1 MFGFELIASR
11 QPAKWKWA
19 RAHPWQSWRERY
31 KKNQVE
37 FDQKIRR
44 YMRQKAAAAL
54 EKDFPSQPGKPEAIP
69 SKARREND
77 AVDRRPIVDSSTL
90 HAPSKEKGKQRA
102 VDEEEGQHAGGSR
115 RIPPVE
121 AATPAE
127 DTESAVESSE
137 DDQEQFGSYVSGRR
151 MFTQEEDEYLIKYIA
166 KYNPQIAGRQG
177 KRLYMTLVE
186 NPAKWRWAR
195 AHPWQSWRER
205 YRRNQVEFDQKIKR
219 YMEQKAAAAL
229 EKEFPS
235 QAEATSSKTRREN
248 DAADRRPIV
257 DSSTLH
263 APSKEKGK
271 QRVVDEDVGQGAG
284 GSRRI
289 LPVEAA
295 AKRPSEK
302 DLDDMRRVAPKPSKP
317 SKDLGEEPQAPRK
330 RPRIEDTN
338 GHVAPS
344 TSKTSNVQAPAE
356 PVTAPVED
364 TESAVEPLEDDLM
377 QELFGSYVEED
388 VEEEVEELVPDSQA
402 DEEELDTNV
411 QSIYPKLPMSPIA
424 AEPHVPGAF
433 EAATYESPSPPSRPV
448 PPAEPPQPP
457 PAAPPPKKRKPN
469 PRQPADED
477 PFGTPSEPPSPPP
490 RPRHGLAR
498 AGALPVLDD
507 TGFRA
512 ALKRPR
518 RSSVGDANTPQ
529 WPPKR
534 AKTNGGAARSKEL
547 GEEAAHRMDVDA
559 VAPVDMRQVPPNW
572 PEHVHPPRRSV
583 HVNAVASSSKTKL
596 PSPAAMDYQ
605 PPQPIYLHPSTKVT
619 PVEIPRATVS
629 QKATVVKAAITEPTL
644 PSTTAKP
651 APPVPRTASAY
662 ALPTGALSDTDP
674 FTAKA
679 VSEKDKG
686 KGRADFA
693 LKDKQPLRIDL
704 HKQSLQRRLTNTSL
718 SLSANLSRST
728 SRTSSSASSSK
739 RTRRDGSARALR
751 KSLAGI
757 GPADPQFELVVAAV
771 EDITQTLARMAA
783 AYGVVEQTAQAAYVR
798 TKSLEKTRFVLQR
811 LREAMVEKEQAIY
824 AAMPELASVSG
835 GEDAEESDEEVP
847 GGLVLRTDLREKEA
861 QRRQKRKESK
871 SPTRS
876 SGRPS
881 LSIRPVL
888 DEEDHSPRA
897 YRMPAGS
904 LG

>member
-1 MFGFELIASR
+1 FALTSESYSFSSFTLESDHPQRSYGGVSCLFAFGRSAFTQEEDECLIKYIAKYNPQIAGR
-11 QPAKWKWA
+11 QGNRLYMTLVENPAKWRWA

-44 YMRQKAAAAL
+44 YMRQKAAAAR
-54 EKDFPSQPGKPEAIP
+54 EKEFPSHQPGEPEAIP

-77 AVDRRPIVDSSTL
+77 TVDRRPIVDSSTL

-102 VDEEEGQHAGGSR
+102 VDEDEGQHAGGSR
-115 RIPPVE
+115 RIP
-121 AATPAE
+121 
-127 DTESAVESSE
+127 
-137 DDQEQFGSYVSGRR
+137 
-151 MFTQEEDEYLIKYIA
+151 
-166 KYNPQIAGRQG
+166 
-177 KRLYMTLVE
+177 
-186 NPAKWRWAR
+186 
-195 AHPWQSWRER
+195 
-205 YRRNQVEFDQKIKR
+205 
-219 YMEQKAAAAL
+219 
-229 EKEFPS
+229 
-235 QAEATSSKTRREN
+235 
-248 DAADRRPIV
+248 
-257 DSSTLH
+257 
-263 APSKEKGK
+263 
-271 QRVVDEDVGQGAG
+271 
-284 GSRRI
+284 
-289 LPVEAA
+289 PVEAA

-317 SKDLGEEPQAPRK
+317 SKDLGEELQAPRQ

-338 GHVAPS
+338 GHIAPS
-344 TSKTSNVQAPAE
+344 TSKTSNIQAPAE
-356 PVTAPVED
+356 LISAPVED

-388 VEEEVEELVPDSQA
+388 AEEEVEELVPDSQA
-402 DEEELDTNV
+402 DEEELDINV

-433 EAATYESPSPPSRPV
+433 EAATYEPPSPPSRPL
-448 PPAEPPQPP
+448 PPAEPLQPP
-457 PAAPPPKKRKPN
+457 PAAPPPKKRRPK

-490 RPRHGLAR
+490 RPRE
-498 AGALPVLDD
+498 LPVLDD
-507 TGFRA
+507 TGFRT

-518 RSSVGDANTPQ
+518 RSSVGDANAPQ

-534 AKTNGGAARSKEL
+534 AKTNAGAARSKEL
-547 GEEAAHRMDVDA
+547 GEGAPHRMDVDA
-559 VAPVDMRQVPPNW
+559 VAPVDMWQVPPNW
-572 PEHVHPPRRSV
+572 PEHVHPPRRPV

-596 PSPAAMDYQ
+596 PSPAPIDYQ

-619 PVEIPRATVS
+619 PVEIPRATIS
-629 QKATVVKAAITEPTL
+629 QKAPVVKAAVTEPTL
-644 PSTTAKP
+644 PSKTKP
-651 APPVPRTASAY
+651 APPIPRTASAH
-662 ALPTGALSDTDP
+662 ALPVGALSDTDP

-679 VSEKDKG
+679 EKDKG
-686 KGRADFA
+686 KARADFA
-693 LKDKQPLRIDL
+693 IKDKQPLRIDL

-861 QRRQKRKESK
+861 QRRGKRKESK